1 MTRMRDAAV
10 QLLVASSACRDSLA
24 QHNRLLVLELEE
36 ARARIRVLQVPL
48 PPIVTGLVVI
58 IFYCTSNLIPLIL
71 TSHQN
76 FMRRAPCVTQP
87 VCSTRC
93 PRQA

>member
-48 PPIVTGLVVI
+48 PPIVTIL
-58 IFYCTSNLIPLIL
+58 YCTSNLIPLIHTSYQKFMSL
-71 TSHQN
+71 T
-76 FMRRAPCVTQP
+76 PCVTHR

-93 PRQA
+93 PGQA

>member
-24 QHNRLLVLELEE
+24 QHNRLLILELEE
-36 ARARIRVLQVPL
+36 ARARIRVLQVSL
-48 PPIVTGLVVI
+48 PPIVT

-76 FMRRAPCVTQP
+76 FMCRAPCVTQP
-87 VCSTRC
+87 VCSTPC